1 MKTRESSDPCY
12 DLLDDFDLI
21 ISSFQSQYGLRLSHE
36 LPAGMKWD
44 EFANLL
50 YGLGPDT
57 ALGRIVAIRTEED
70 KEILKNFTPEQHRI
84 RNEWKRRRAKQIAKT
99 ADKAQ
104 IQDQMNLIKL
114 GFLSMD
120 GIGPE

>member
-1 MKTRESSDPCY
+1 MKVGESSDPCY

-44 EFANLL
+44 EFASLL
-50 YGLGPDT
+50 SGLGPDT

-70 KEILKNFTPEQHRI
+70 KDILKNFTPEQHRI

-99 ADKAQ
+99 ADKVQ
-104 IQDQMNLIKL
+104 IQDQMNLIKM

-120 GIGPE
+120 GLGPR

>member
-1 MKTRESSDPCY
+1 MITRESSDPCY
-12 DLLDDFDLI
+12 DLLDDFDLV

-44 EFANLL
+44 EFASLL
-50 YGLGPDT
+50 SGLGPDT

-99 ADKAQ
+99 ADKVQ

>member
-1 MKTRESSDPCY
+1 MKVGESSAPCY

-44 EFANLL
+44 EFASLL
-50 YGLGPDT
+50 SGLGPDT

-70 KEILKNFTPEQHRI
+70 KDILKNFTPEQHRI

-99 ADKAQ
+99 ADKVQ
-104 IQDQMNLIKL
+104 IQDQMNLIKM

-120 GIGPE
+120 GLGPR

>member
-12 DLLDDFDLI
+12 DLLDDFDLVV
-21 ISSFQSQYGLRLSHE
+21 SSFQSQYGLRLSHE

-44 EFANLL
+44 EFASLL
-50 YGLGPDT
+50 SGLGPDT

-84 RNEWKRRRAKQIAKT
+84 RNEYKRRRAKQIAKT
-99 ADKAQ
+99 ADKVQ

-120 GIGPE
+120 GIGPR

>member
-12 DLLDDFDLI
+12 DLLDDFDLVV
-21 ISSFQSQYGLRLSHE
+21 SSFQSQYGLRLSRE
-36 LPAGMKWD
+36 LAGMKWD

-50 YGLGPDT
+50 SGLGPDT

-70 KEILKNFTPEQHRI
+70 KEILKNFTLEQHRI

-99 ADKAQ
+99 ADKVQ

-120 GIGPE
+120 GIGPR

>member
-1 MKTRESSDPCY
+1 MI
-12 DLLDDFDLI
+12 DDFDLI

-44 EFANLL
+44 EFASLL
-50 YGLGPDT
+50 SGLGPDT

-70 KEILKNFTPEQHRI
+70 KDILKNFTPEQHRI

-99 ADKAQ
+99 ADKVQ
-104 IQDQMNLIKL
+104 IQDQMNLIKM

-120 GIGPE
+120 GLGPR

>member
-1 MKTRESSDPCY
+1 MRTRESSDPCY
-12 DLLDDFDLI
+12 DLLDDFDLVV
-21 ISSFQSQYGLRLSHE
+21 SSFQSQYGLRLSHE

-44 EFANLL
+44 EFASLL
-50 YGLGPDT
+50 SGLGPDT

-99 ADKAQ
+99 ADKVQ

-120 GIGPE
+120 GIGPR

>member
-1 MKTRESSDPCY
+1 MKVGESSDPCY
-12 DLLDDFDLI
+12 DLLEDFDLI

-44 EFANLL
+44 EFASLL
-50 YGLGPDT
+50 SGLGPDT

-70 KEILKNFTPEQHRI
+70 KDILKNFTPEQHRI

-99 ADKAQ
+99 ADKVQ
-104 IQDQMNLIKL
+104 IQDQMNLIKM

-120 GIGPE
+120 GLGPR